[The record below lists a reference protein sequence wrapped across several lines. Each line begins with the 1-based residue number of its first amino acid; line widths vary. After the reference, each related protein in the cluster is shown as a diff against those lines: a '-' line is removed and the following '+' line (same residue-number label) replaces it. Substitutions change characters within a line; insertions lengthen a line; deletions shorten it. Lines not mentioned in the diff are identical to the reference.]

1 MATTK
6 TVTAK
11 TTTTMRPEPRVARAK
26 RSTPPAPTPPS
37 GVQNEVPKPGVL
49 LRSYRFSLR
58 SIEGTGVTVGSNALA
73 GLRLAGLPK
82 TFTKKLQNGQSKAL
96 GGVTGWSDDV
106 GTKVA
111 HGIGT
116 GKVLAKEGAKK
127 SAKAWTRGMKFFI
140 TLK

>member
-11 TTTTMRPEPRVARAK
+11 TTTTTRPAPRVTRAK
-26 RSTPPAPTPPS
+26 SPTPATPR
-37 GVQNEVPKPGVL
+37 VEHAPEDPKPGVL
-49 LRSYRFSLR
+49 LRSYRFSLK

-73 GLRLAGLPK
+73 GLRLAGIPK
-82 TFTKKLQNGQSKAL
+82 TFTKKLQNGQAKAL